1 MLFTEDLG
9 KTLELCMLRDKS
21 SADKLRFWCHEID
34 QNNLSERESYKK
46 KTEVLLLSSLLQYY
60 PDIEIENIT
69 GESPDFIVWI
79 NGKRIGIEISE
90 VINHFELK
98 KREVMINQLF
108 RNAESILANQKI
120 ESGIYYI
127 GLDPHLTDFS
137 QEDRL
142 TKDISTA
149 ILRLKTTKIVT
160 SIRRTPYEKGVLL
173 VLDYSMSLFDELK
186 SEKILQII
194 EKKNIKFPLYNQKID
209 DCWLVLVSN
218 MHNMAS
224 RYSYIQTPE
233 ALESVVS
240 PFQRILHLE
249 NLHSEM
255 LTIK

>member
-21 SADKLRFWCHEID
+21 SAEKLRFWCNEID
-34 QNNLSERESYKK
+34 QNNLSERDSYKK
-46 KTEVLLLSSLLQYY
+46 KTEVLLLSTLLQHY
-60 PDIEIENIT
+60 PDLEIENFT

-98 KREVMINQLF
+98 KIEVKINQLF
-108 RNAESILANQKI
+108 RAI
-120 ESGIYYI
+120 EKQLTHENVDAGIYYI
-127 GLDPHLTDFS
+127 GLHSRLTDLS
-137 QEDRL
+137 NEDL
-142 TKDISTA
+142 LIKDISSA
-149 ILRLKTTKIVT
+149 IQHQKTTKIVT
-160 SIRRTPYEKGVLL
+160 SLRRTPYDKGVLL

-194 EKKNIKFPLYNQKID
+194 EKKNIKFPLYNKKID

-224 RYSYIQTPE
+224 RYSYIQKPE

-249 NLHSEM
+249 NLYREM